1 MKLDLPFFSPE
12 NTFLNGQC
20 FRWNRHEEGFK
31 GIVKKKEL
39 YLIKNE
45 DGLEIQ
51 GVEEAD
57 KEWLLHYLGVE
68 EDLQEKEK
76 IIASIDPVMEAAIT
90 HGKGMHLLRQE
101 PFETLISF
109 ILSAN
114 NHIPRIKS
122 LVEKLALHYGEKI
135 GVDAYAFPTP
145 EELSRATLEELRTL
159 GLGYRDKYVL
169 DAARKVSSG
178 EIDLDKIYALNSA
191 DGSKELQKIMGV
203 GKKVAYCILLFCY
216 GKRDNFPVDT
226 WIKQALGLYYPEKM
240 KEFPTAEAFFS
251 GYFGEDAGL
260 AQQYLFHYM
269 RTKGNSP

>member
-1 MKLDLPFFSPE
+1 MQD
-12 NTFLNGQC
+12 
-20 FRWNRHEEGFK
+20 HE
-31 GIVKKKEL
+31 
-39 YLIKNE
+39 NE

-51 GVEEAD
+51 GVKEAD
-57 KEWLLHYLGVE
+57 KDWLLHYLGVE

-122 LVEKLALHYGEKI
+122 LVEKLSLHYGEKI
-135 GVDAYAFPTP
+135 GENVYAFPSP
-145 EELSRATLEELRTL
+145 EELSRATLEELRNL

-169 DAARKVSSG
+169 DAARKVSGG
-178 EIDLDKIYALNSA
+178 EIDLEKIYTLSSA
-191 DGSKELQKIMGV
+191 DGSKELEKIKGV
-203 GKKVAYCILLFCY
+203 GKKVASCILLFSY

-226 WIKQALGLYYPEKM
+226 WIKQALGLYYPEKI
-240 KEFPTAEAFFS
+240 KEFPTVEAFFS